1 MSSQPPGWYPDA
13 QGQQRYWDGN
23 QWTEH
28 VAPAAGGPQAA
39 AAGTGASRPSPA
51 LFAAI
56 AAAVVAGIGSVGAWA
71 TAFGDSLAGLDTD
84 DGKVV
89 LGIAVASLVLLLI
102 GFAVPHR
109 WPYVVPLLAGGFAAV
124 VTIIDLGDLQD
135 TGVDAG
141 WGLYASIAGSVALTI
156 LALVLLIKP
165 RR

>member
-28 VAPAAGGPQAA
+28 TAPGQGGPAAGSAT
-39 AAGTGASRPSPA
+39 TGGPSPA

-56 AAAVVAGIGSVGAWA
+56 IAAVVAAVGVIGPWA
-71 TAFGDSLAGLDTD
+71 TAFGSELTGIDTD

-89 LGIAVASLVLLLI
+89 IAIAGVSLVLLLV
-102 GFAVPHR
+102 GFALPHR
-109 WPYVVPLLAGGFAAV
+109 WPYILPLLAGGFASV
-124 VTIIDLGDLQD
+124 ITIIDFSDLMD
-135 TGVDAG
+135 TPADPG
-141 WGLYASIAGSVALTI
+141 WGLYASMVGSVALTV
-156 LALVLLIKP
+156 LSLVLLIKP